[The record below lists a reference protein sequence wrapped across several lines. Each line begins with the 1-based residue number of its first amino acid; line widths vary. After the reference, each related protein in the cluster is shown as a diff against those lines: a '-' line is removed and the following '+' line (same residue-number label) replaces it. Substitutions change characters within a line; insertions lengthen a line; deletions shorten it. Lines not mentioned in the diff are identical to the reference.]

1 MRLTKT
7 RRRARVGS
15 LAAIFAAFALSA
27 GALAAGGDDTDAG
40 TSAKDQPKLDLT
52 TCERGKVWGV
62 KDHKC
67 LPQQS
72 GVLPDDDLANYAFAL
87 AKSERYE
94 DAIAVLDLM
103 QKPDTSKALNYRGYA
118 TRKLGRTDEGVGY
131 YLKSLAL
138 DPNYV
143 QAREYL
149 GEAYVIQGKLD
160 LAKEQ
165 LSKIKTICGAN
176 ACDEYSDLE
185 KALKGAHAL

>member
-1 MRLTKT
+1 MTLTMT

-15 LAAIFAAFALSA
+15 LAAIFAAFGLAAS
-27 GALAAGGDDTDAG
+27 ALAAGGDDTGAG
-40 TSAKDQPKLDLT
+40 TSAKDQTKADLT
-52 TCERGKVWGV
+52 TCEHGKVWDV

-87 AKSERYE
+87 AKAERYE

-103 QKPDTSKALNYRGYA
+103 QKPDTPKALNYRGYA

-149 GEAYVIQGKLD
+149 GEAYVIQGKVD

-176 ACDEYSDLE
+176 ACDEYGDLE
-185 KALKGAHAL
+185 KALKDAHAL